1 MDRSKFAK
9 TGTARVASELLCPKA
24 ISLATKLPVRPKPP
38 KLLTFWLGQSPER
51 TY

>member
-9 TGTARVASELLCPKA
+9 TGTARVASKLLSPKA
-24 ISLATKLPVRPKPP
+24 IFLATKLPVRPKLP
-38 KLLTFWLGQSPER
+38 KLLTFWLGQSPES